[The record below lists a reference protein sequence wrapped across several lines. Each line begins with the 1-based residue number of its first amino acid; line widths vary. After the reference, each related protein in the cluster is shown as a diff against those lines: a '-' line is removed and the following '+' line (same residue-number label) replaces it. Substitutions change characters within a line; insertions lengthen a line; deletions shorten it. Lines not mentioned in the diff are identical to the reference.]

1 MSRRLMIGAALV
13 AALVAPPLARA
24 HEGHAHKMMGTVAA
38 RHDNQLEVKA
48 VDGKT
53 ATVTL
58 NDKTRV
64 MRGKTTV
71 AADDIKPGERVV
83 VTATQQKGTDGKRVM
98 LASEVRLGGTGAP
111 PSK

>member
-1 MSRRLMIGAALV
+1 MSKGLTIAIGVVVTLLAT
-13 AALVAPPLARA
+13 PLARA
-24 HEGHAHKMMGTVAA
+24 HEGHPHKVMGTVAA

-58 NDKTRV
+58 NEKTRV
-64 MRGKTTV
+64 LRGKTKVT
-71 AADDIKPGERVV
+71 AEDIKPGERVV
-83 VTATQQKGTDGKRVM
+83 VTATEQKGVDGKSMM
-98 LASEVRLGGTGAP
+98 LASEVKLAEAGPP

>member
-1 MSRRLMIGAALV
+1 MSKGLTIAMGVVVTLLAT
-13 AALVAPPLARA
+13 PLARG

-64 MRGKTTV
+64 LRGKAKVT
-71 AADDIKPGERVV
+71 AEDIKPGQRVV
-83 VTATQQKGTDGKRVM
+83 VTATEQKGADGKSMM
-98 LASEVRLGGTGAP
+98 LASEVRLAETDGP

>member
-1 MSRRLMIGAALV
+1 MIGAALV

-38 RHDNQLEVKA
+38 RHDNQLDVKA
-48 VDGKT
+48 TDGKT

-64 MRGKTTV
+64 MRGKAKV
-71 AADDIKPGERVV
+71 ALDDIKPGERVV
-83 VTATQQKGTDGKRVM
+83 VTATEQKGADGKSMM
-98 LASEVRLGGTGAP
+98 LASEVRLAETGRP
-111 PSK
+111 PSQ

>member
-1 MSRRLMIGAALV
+1 MNRRLMIGVALI
-13 AALVAPPLARA
+13 AALVAPSLAGA

-38 RHDNQLEVKA
+38 RHDNRLEVKA

-64 MRGKTTV
+64 MRGKTKVT
-71 AADDIKPGERVV
+71 ADDIKPGERVV
-83 VTATQQKGTDGKRVM
+83 VTATEQKGADGKSVM
-98 LASEVRLGGTGAP
+98 LASEVRVAEASRT
-111 PSK
+111 PSQ

>member
-1 MSRRLMIGAALV
+1 MSRRLMMGAALI
-13 AALVAPPLARA
+13 AALAAPPLARA

-38 RHDNQLEVKA
+38 RHDNQLDVKA

-58 NDKTRV
+58 NDKTIV
-64 MRGKTTV
+64 MRGKTKVT
-71 AADDIKPGERVV
+71 ADEIKPGERVV
-83 VTATQQKGTDGKRVM
+83 VTATEQKGADGKSMM
-98 LASEVRLGGTGAP
+98 LASEVRVAEASRP